1 MIAVLT
7 TNEKDVRMKGFSD
20 NDLIEI
26 YEMSVEIMRLNEEFG
41 KQITASEVMRRML
54 NDFDTKKQKE
64 HHGIYQGGGCCGP
77 MDSPEVILRGLIPR
91 LNETLFEILTEAPF
105 QGEVALS
112 SGQDPMYI
120 KQEALI

>member
-54 NDFDTKKQKE
+54 NDFDTKK
-64 HHGIYQGGGCCGP
+64 
-77 MDSPEVILRGLIPR
+77 
-91 LNETLFEILTEAPF
+91 
-105 QGEVALS
+105 
-112 SGQDPMYI
+112 
-120 KQEALI
+120 